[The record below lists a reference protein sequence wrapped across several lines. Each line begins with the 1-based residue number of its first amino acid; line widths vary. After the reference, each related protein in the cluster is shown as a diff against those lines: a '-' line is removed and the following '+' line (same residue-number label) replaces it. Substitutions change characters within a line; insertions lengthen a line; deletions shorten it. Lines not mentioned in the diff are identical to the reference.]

1 MGTRQT
7 ILTERQHDLVYWA
20 VMALACGVFYWMN
33 VLTPYKEDD
42 MGFTLID
49 GVWRPVRS
57 FGDFL
62 LSYRNHYATTN
73 GRLADLVPAL
83 FAAFLGKGV
92 FNVCNTLVFGLFA
105 HLTSLL
111 TARRRSVMVLALVL
125 AAVGT
130 CFPLPGETMLWM
142 AGSANYL
149 WTITA
154 SLLLVYVL
162 QRGQGKPLGIGKGA
176 LLFVGAL
183 VAGGFNEATSFGF
196 FAGLCLYYLFNR
208 RKFDRWAAVALA
220 GYLLGLLLIIA
231 SPAAWNRAASDGG
244 IVLNLPMGDLLK
256 ARWNIFNE
264 KIWQFTLPAA
274 ALVAVIAAM
283 VLERKRALREWI
295 WPYIFL
301 CLALVMFALGLRH
314 ERAYASWATVSLL
327 IVVTGVCSLATR
339 LPWLRI
345 PVIVAALAL
354 TIFTF
359 GRGIK
364 ALNDYQSYDR
374 QAASEITAAPS
385 QAVLL
390 ERDFDR
396 YNRFIKPLNYHSSN
410 FFGHEAIYRAYYGKK
425 NIQFVTDSVYARYH
439 EGRLLDGA
447 EPLAITSDHPDI
459 ISAAYIIPDQ
469 SYMAVKLLTDT
480 LPAVLQTARY
490 LSSAGEDLALSPQEQ
505 QRRDQY
511 GINLDYTP
519 MGFYPIEYQGKNY
532 FICPR
537 PGAFTSQIV
546 FPVSDTAEPREVTM
560 TISK

>member
-1 MGTRQT
+1 MTARQT
-7 ILTERQHDLVYWA
+7 ILTERQHDLVYWV
-20 VMALACGVFYWMN
+20 VMALACSVFYWMN

-49 GVWRPVRS
+49 GVWKPINS
-57 FGDFL
+57 LGDFL
-62 LSYRNHYATTN
+62 QSCRNHYASTN
-73 GRLADLVPAL
+73 GRLSDLVPAL
-83 FAAFLGKGV
+83 FAAFLGKGF
-92 FNVCNTLVFGLFA
+92 FNVFNTLVFGLHA
-105 HLTSLL
+105 HLMSLL
-111 TARRRSVMVLALVL
+111 SVRRRSITVLSLFL
-125 AAVGT
+125 AVVGT
-130 CFPLPGETMLWM
+130 CYPLPGETMLWM
-142 AGSANYL
+142 AGSAGYL
-149 WTITA
+149 WAITA
-154 SLLLVYVL
+154 SLLLIYVL
-162 QRGQGKPLGIGKGA
+162 QRRQGSRLGIGTGLMLFFGA
-176 LLFVGAL
+176 MI
-183 VAGGFNEATSFGF
+183 AGGSNEATSFGF

-231 SPAAWNRAASDGG
+231 SPAAWNRAASDSG

-264 KIWQFTLPAA
+264 KIWQFSLPAA
-274 ALVAVIAAM
+274 ALVAIIAAI
-283 VLERKRALREWI
+283 VLERKRALREWV
-295 WPYIFL
+295 WPFIFL

-314 ERAYASWATVSLL
+314 ERAYAPWATVSLL
-327 IVVTGVCSLATR
+327 IVVTGICSLAAR
-339 LPWLRI
+339 LSWLRI

-354 TIFTF
+354 TLFTF

-364 ALNDYQSYDR
+364 ALGDYRAYDR
-374 QAASEITAAPS
+374 QAVSEITAAPS

-390 ERDFDR
+390 EREFDR

-410 FFGHEAIYRAYYGKK
+410 FFGHEAIYRGFYGKK
-425 NIQFVTDSVYARYH
+425 NIQFVTDSVYVRYH

-447 EPLAITSDHPDI
+447 EPLAVASNHPDI
-459 ISAAYIIPDQ
+459 IAAAYIIPDQ
-469 SYMAVKLLTDT
+469 SYMAVQLLTDT

-490 LSSAGEDLALSPQEQ
+490 LSSASEDIALSPEDQ
-505 QRRDQY
+505 QRRAHY

-519 MGFYPIEYQGKNY
+519 MGFYPIEYHGKNY

-546 FPVSDTAEPREVTM
+546 FPVSDTAEPHEVTM